1 MPEKIRMKRQR
12 RREMEKQNDE
22 NQHKKAVQKQTMI
35 LLAVM
40 TGVIFAYVIYGLVTK
55 SINMLIFEV
64 LLGAFVIL
72 YLVMTDVVE
81 PWRLGM
87 FQDLSEERRAGY
99 VKMMLMDV
107 VGAGALLYWIIGMNS
122 ETGSNNILFPLLI
135 YFLSSQIKR
144 KYRAEFE
151 G

>member
-1 MPEKIRMKRQR
+1 
-12 RREMEKQNDE
+12 MEKQNDE
-22 NQHKKAVQKQTMI
+22 NGHKKAVQRQSMI
-35 LLAVM
+35 LISIM
-40 TGVIFAYVIYGLVTK
+40 TGVIFAYVIYGFVTK
-55 SINMLIFEV
+55 SINMLVFEV

-99 VKMMLMDV
+99 AKMMLMDV

>member
-1 MPEKIRMKRQR
+1 
-12 RREMEKQNDE
+12 MEKQNDE

-99 VKMMLMDV
+99 VKMMLMDA

-144 KYRAEFE
+144 KYCAEFE

>member
-1 MPEKIRMKRQR
+1 
-12 RREMEKQNDE
+12 MEKQNDE

-64 LLGAFVIL
+64 LLGAFGFV
-72 YLVMTDVVE
+72 YLVMTDVVG
-81 PWRLGM
+81 PWGVGM
-87 FQDLSEERRAGY
+87 FQGGSEVRRAGY

>member
-1 MPEKIRMKRQR
+1 MPEKNRMKRQR

-87 FQDLSEERRAGY
+87 FQNLSEERRAGY
-99 VKMMLMDV
+99 VKMMLMDA

>member
-1 MPEKIRMKRQR
+1 
-12 RREMEKQNDE
+12 MEKQNDE
-22 NQHKKAVQKQTMI
+22 NGHKKAVQRQTMI
-35 LLAVM
+35 LISIM

-55 SINMLIFEV
+55 SINMLVFEV

>member
-1 MPEKIRMKRQR
+1 
-12 RREMEKQNDE
+12 MEKQNDE

>member
-1 MPEKIRMKRQR
+1 
-12 RREMEKQNDE
+12 MEKQNDE

-87 FQDLSEERRAGY
+87 FQNLSEERRAGY
-99 VKMMLMDV
+99 VKMMLMDA

>member
-87 FQDLSEERRAGY
+87 FQNLSEERRTGY

>member
-1 MPEKIRMKRQR
+1 
-12 RREMEKQNDE
+12 MEKQNDE

-87 FQDLSEERRAGY
+87 FQNLSEERRMGY

>member
-1 MPEKIRMKRQR
+1 
-12 RREMEKQNDE
+12 MEKQNDE

-87 FQDLSEERRAGY
+87 FQNLSEERRAGY

>member
-1 MPEKIRMKRQR
+1 
-12 RREMEKQNDE
+12 MEKQNDE

-55 SINMLIFEV
+55 SVNMLIFEV

-87 FQDLSEERRAGY
+87 FQNLSEERRAGY